1 MRERR
6 ARRERASRAP
16 WYLLTGFIL
25 GLIGSTVFSVFLW
38 PVPYDFA
45 LPSEMRTASKDAYR
59 LLIARAFYA
68 DGDSGRALPRLNLLK
83 DTDAAESLG
92 IQAQVAL
99 GQNREIDSSA
109 LARLALSLDT
119 SAQPEPPANGSASD
133 ETPQPGGSEEPAT
146 SLTAQESELT
156 LSPENLTTPQPG
168 ETTESGTPY
177 PTISSLKIPAADI
190 PRSTPT
196 MFPTLSAP
204 YILKE
209 RAADCGRSLRPGL
222 LQIWVE
228 NATGRAMPGVRIQI
242 NWKDGEE
249 TFYTGL
255 KPDIN
260 AGYADFEM
268 TAGTVYSLRV
278 GENGETVSGLGT
290 ADCTPEG
297 NPEQAGGMVLRF
309 TER

>member
-1 MRERR
+1 
-6 ARRERASRAP
+6 
-16 WYLLTGFIL
+16 LTGFLL
-25 GLIGSTVFSVFLW
+25 GLIGGSVFSIWLW

-45 LPSEMRTASKDAYR
+45 LPSDMNTGSKDAYR

-68 DGDSGRALPRLNLLK
+68 DGDSGRALPRLALLK
-83 DTDAAESLG
+83 DTKVEDVLG
-92 IQAQVAL
+92 TQAQVAL
-99 GQNREIDSSA
+99 GRNNDVDSGA
-109 LARLALSLDT
+109 LARLAMSLN
-119 SAQPEPPANGSASD
+119 PANQQEAVATGAATD
-133 ETPQPGGSEEPAT
+133 GPPG
-146 SLTAQESELT
+146 TAQAT
-156 LSPENLTTPQPG
+156 VNGTPAGDNAVTPSPEGTS
-168 ETTESGTPY
+168 ESGTPV
-177 PTISSLKIPAADI
+177 PTISSLKIPSADI
-190 PRSTPT
+190 PRATPT

-228 NATGRAMPGVRIQI
+228 NATGLAMPGVRIQV

-255 KPDIN
+255 KPDMN

-268 TAGTVYSLRV
+268 ASGIVYSLRV
-278 GENGETVSGLGT
+278 GENGETITGLGT
-290 ADCTPEG
+290 ADCTEEGHPER
-297 NPEQAGGMVLRF
+297 AGGMVLRF